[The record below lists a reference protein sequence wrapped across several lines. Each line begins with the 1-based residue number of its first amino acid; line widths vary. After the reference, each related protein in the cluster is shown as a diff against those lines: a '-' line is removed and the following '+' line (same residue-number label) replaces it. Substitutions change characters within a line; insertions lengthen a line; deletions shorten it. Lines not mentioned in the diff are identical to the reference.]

1 MRFEI
6 DPRSPRS
13 PGEQLQDQVTFAV
26 ASGRLLPG
34 AKLPSVRGL
43 AAQALVNPNTVA
55 RAYREL
61 EHAGVVESRPG
72 DGVYVAARGDSRCA
86 ALSGKLVR
94 ERLGRA
100 VDEALAAG
108 LGEAELQ
115 EIVDRAVRRSS
126 KEREVNA

>member
-13 PGEQLQDQVTFAV
+13 PGEQIQDQVTFAV
-26 ASGRLLPG
+26 ASGRLAPG
-34 AKLPSVRGL
+34 ARLPSVRGL
-43 AAQALVNPNTVA
+43 AAQALVNPNTAA

-72 DGVYVAARGDSRCA
+72 DGVYVAQRGGARCA
-86 ALSGKLVR
+86 SLSAKLVE

-100 VDEALAAG
+100 VEEAVAAG
-108 LGEAELQ
+108 LSERELRDV
-115 EIVDRAVRRSS
+115 VDRAVRRAS
-126 KEREVNA
+126 KEHEVRT